1 MLIRNEEL
9 GIKNWD
15 TELVEVATSDFE
27 TPDLDFPIL
36 GALSDFFGVLRG
48 IGSLVF
54 IWFDLGKPCFY
65 LFKLCFYCI
74 TQNLEHYPSLRFYCI
89 TQNLEHYLQP
99 ATHKSSECI
108 IHEKTWE
115 WYDRFDTWQ

>member
-1 MLIRNEEL
+1 MKTLCEKSNFISVNITINCLQIKTFTALPLFLLFLITLVLIRNEEL

-15 TELVEVATSDFE
+15 TELVEVATSEFE

-54 IWFDLGKPCFY
+54 IWFDLGEPLFY
-65 LFKLCFYCI
+65 
-74 TQNLEHYPSLRFYCI
+74 
-89 TQNLEHYLQP
+89 
-99 ATHKSSECI
+99 
-108 IHEKTWE
+108 
-115 WYDRFDTWQ
+115 